1 MDLHPDNQLA
11 PAECFFVRLKSLGP
25 AWECFKREPRSPV
38 VVLDRDQIQR
48 IGQPTDVARVLP
60 GLTLV
65 ERRLLW
71 REPDSC
77 SVDVVSLLLLGD
89 DRRVDV
95 AVDELLG
102 VTIWGWRFLRPP
114 LPNGKMIGE
123 VAEQLVERD
132 PLVLLADPFDSVV
145 HSRP

>member
-1 MDLHPDNQLA
+1 MPVLVRGPVSHGGKAGHGDQIAADLHPDNQLA

-77 SVDVVSLLLLGD
+77 SVDVVSL
-89 DRRVDV
+89 
-95 AVDELLG
+95 
-102 VTIWGWRFLRPP
+102 
-114 LPNGKMIGE
+114 
-123 VAEQLVERD
+123 
-132 PLVLLADPFDSVV
+132 
-145 HSRP
+145 